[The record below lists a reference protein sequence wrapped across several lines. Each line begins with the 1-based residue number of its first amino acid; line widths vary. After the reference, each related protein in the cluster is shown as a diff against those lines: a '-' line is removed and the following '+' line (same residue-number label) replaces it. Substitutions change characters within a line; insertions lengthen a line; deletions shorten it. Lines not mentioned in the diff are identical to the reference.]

1 MKEVQIRELNNNLV
15 YCPFCGKS
23 NFFKQHKLGGTF
35 DYTCIRCKRPIDDYW
50 NEYLV
55 EKRSLRICNN
65 CSQPTLSGLEFCIN
79 CGSNQIEDLLKG
91 ETLTKRESFVNY
103 GGISLILGIFILIT
117 SPLIARWIYETF
129 GLVGRIAGSL
139 DGILI
144 IVSLYFGIIS
154 IKHRRGQI
162 GIAMTL
168 IGLLLAIVKITGLI

>member
-1 MKEVQIRELNNNLV
+1 MKEVQLREINSDFV

-23 NFFKQHKLGGTF
+23 NLFKQQKLEGTI
-35 DYTCIRCKRPIDDYW
+35 DYSCIRCKKPIDDYW
-50 NEYLV
+50 NEHLI
-55 EKRSLRICNN
+55 EKRSSRICHN
-65 CSQPTLSGLEFCIN
+65 CSQPTFSGLEFCIN

-117 SPLIARWIYETF
+117 SPLIARWINETF
-129 GLVGRIAGSL
+129 GLVGRIAGPL

-144 IVSLYFGIIS
+144 IVSLYFGVIS

-162 GIAMTL
+162 GIALTL
-168 IGLLLAIVKITGLI
+168 IGLLLGIVKITGII